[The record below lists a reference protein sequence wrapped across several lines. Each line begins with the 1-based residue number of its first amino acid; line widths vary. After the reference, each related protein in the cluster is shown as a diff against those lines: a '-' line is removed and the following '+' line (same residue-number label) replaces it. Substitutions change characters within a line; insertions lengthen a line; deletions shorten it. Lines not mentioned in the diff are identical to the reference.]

1 MNTFTQIMY
10 DEIQR
15 AENMLANYV
24 GLPHGALELDT
35 FRPESY
41 SNVNADVKR
50 IVLALQVLPVP
61 ANASQELA
69 ARYMNLADSLCVAV
83 TKPRMHKALLLAR
96 DIEGFLSD
104 SVFTTFLRHVMMV
117 ALAFAAIQMPS
128 KVAQVVTFIA
138 MLSAGLAGGR
148 LSKKSPGQGMAA
160 GYIACMVGYGVGA
173 VLAQDGQTVMGGAAG
188 VWVVTTVIAIASVI
202 TTFCESEDNVA
213 TATDDYEATPAIGSY
228 LDPLTLEYSSID
240 VGGSIKLL

>member
-128 KVAQVVTFIA
+128 MVAQAVTFIA

-213 TATDDYEATPAIGSY
+213 TATDDYEATPAIGTY

>member
-96 DIEGFLSD
+96 HIEDFLSD

-128 KVAQVVTFIA
+128 MVAQVVTFIA

-213 TATDDYEATPAIGSY
+213 TATDDYKATPAIGSY

>member
-41 SNVNADVKR
+41 NHVNADVKR

-128 KVAQVVTFIA
+128 IVAQVVTFIA

-173 VLAQDGQTVMGGAAG
+173 VLAQDGQTVRGYAEIRQKLGH
-188 VWVVTTVIAIASVI
+188 S
-202 TTFCESEDNVA
+202 FCKSM
-213 TATDDYEATPAIGSY
+213 I
-228 LDPLTLEYSSID
+228 
-240 VGGSIKLL
+240 

>member
-1 MNTFTQIMY
+1 
-10 DEIQR
+10 
-15 AENMLANYV
+15 
-24 GLPHGALELDT
+24 
-35 FRPESY
+35 
-41 SNVNADVKR
+41 
-50 IVLALQVLPVP
+50 
-61 ANASQELA
+61 
-69 ARYMNLADSLCVAV
+69 
-83 TKPRMHKALLLAR
+83 
-96 DIEGFLSD
+96 
-104 SVFTTFLRHVMMV
+104 
-117 ALAFAAIQMPS
+117 
-128 KVAQVVTFIA
+128 
-138 MLSAGLAGGR
+138 
-148 LSKKSPGQGMAA
+148 MAA

>member
-96 DIEGFLSD
+96 DIEGAS
-104 SVFTTFLRHVMMV
+104 SVT
-117 ALAFAAIQMPS
+117 AY
-128 KVAQVVTFIA
+128 
-138 MLSAGLAGGR
+138 
-148 LSKKSPGQGMAA
+148 SPHS
-160 GYIACMVGYGVGA
+160 C
-173 VLAQDGQTVMGGAAG
+173 
-188 VWVVTTVIAIASVI
+188 
-202 TTFCESEDNVA
+202 A
-213 TATDDYEATPAIGSY
+213 T
-228 LDPLTLEYSSID
+228 
-240 VGGSIKLL
+240 

>member
-96 DIEGFLSD
+96 DIEDFLSD

-128 KVAQVVTFIA
+128 MVAQVVTFIA

-228 LDPLTLEYSSID
+228 LDPLTLEFSSID